1 MCLIVDADRMGIFLE
16 TPEHADA
23 KPVHQW
29 LRRGVGR
36 LVYSTGGKFDSEL
49 YRRAR
54 ELLGAYRRAG
64 SATLVPEDTFRDDAL
79 RLKEEARLRSNDAH
93 VLALAR
99 ASRARLLY
107 TGDKSLQDDFRDPQ
121 IISNPRGKIYSGAKN
136 RRLLN
141 ANACPS

>member
-16 TPEHADA
+16 TPEHEDA
-23 KPVHQW
+23 KPVHEW

-49 YRRAR
+49 YRRAQ
-54 ELLGAYRRAG
+54 ELLGTYRRAG
-64 SATLVPEDTFRDDAL
+64 RATFVPEDSFRDDVR
-79 RLKEEARLRSNDAH
+79 RLQADVSLRSNDAH

-107 TGDKSLQDDFRDPQ
+107 TGDKDLQADFKDGQ
-121 IISNPRGKIYSGAKN
+121 IISDPRGKIYSRAKN

-141 ANACPS
+141 ANACPM

>member
-1 MCLIVDADRMGIFLE
+1 MGNFLQE
-16 TPEHADA
+16 PEHADA
-23 KPVHQW
+23 KPIHAW

-49 YRRAR
+49 YRRGR
-54 ELLGAYRRAG
+54 ERLGAYRRAG
-64 SATLVPEDTFRDDAL
+64 RATFVPEDTFRDDAL
-79 RLKEEARLRSNDAH
+79 RLKEEAALRSNDAH

-107 TGDKSLQDDFRDPQ
+107 TGDRRLIADFKNAR
-121 IISNPRGKIYSGAKN
+121 IISGGKIYSGAKN
-136 RRLLN
+136 RDLLN

>member
-16 TPEHADA
+16 TPEHSDA
-23 KPVHQW
+23 KPIHAW

-54 ELLGAYRRAG
+54 ELLGSYRRAG
-64 SATLVPEDTFRDDAL
+64 RATLIPEDTFRDDAD
-79 RLKEEARLRSNDAH
+79 RLNEEAELRSNDAH

-107 TGDKSLQDDFRDPQ
+107 TGDKSLQDDFRDPH

-141 ANACPS
+141 ANACPA

>member
-16 TPEHADA
+16 TPEHEDA
-23 KPVHQW
+23 EPVHRW

-49 YRRAR
+49 YKRAR

-64 SATLVPEDTFRDDAL
+64 RATFVPEEAFENDAR
-79 RLKEEARLRSNDAH
+79 RLEAEASLRSNDAH

-107 TGDKSLQDDFRDPQ
+107 TGDKDLRADFKDAQ
-121 IISNPRGKIYSGAKN
+121 IISRPRGKIYSGAKN
-136 RRLLN
+136 RLLLN
-141 ANACPS
+141 ANACPM